1 MSENNIT
8 TTTVNDDA
16 KAELSRQEKQQYL
29 MAAIVQTGYD
39 TTAFADYMG
48 QQRGKPKLNLV

>member
-16 KAELSRQEKQQYL
+16 TAELSRQEKQQYL

-48 QQRGKPKLNLV
+48 QQRGKPKLN